1 MRILDR
7 YIARE
12 VARHAL
18 LGLAIFT
25 FVFFVPQLVRLMEL
39 FVRHTGSAWNV
50 LVLFLWA
57 FPGVLTF
64 TLPTGVLVGILIGLG
79 RMSADSELIALNAL
93 GIGRR
98 RILIPVALLAATGVL
113 LTAAMTL
120 WLGPRALRAFRET
133 ESSLAASQASF
144 QVQPRVFD
152 ERFPK
157 LVLYVNDVEAGGTRW
172 RGVFLAEVGAE
183 NGSRLTLAESAIVV
197 ADRAHGK
204 LDFHLRGGSTHEF
217 SRRDPDRYSVTSF
230 GESDWPIEIA
240 GLPAS
245 ETRQPAIQERP
256 LRQLLAQQGPRWRE
270 ARVEIHRRF
279 AFPAACLVFAFLAVP
294 LGARPRRGGRAAGFL
309 IAVLLIAA
317 YYLLFILGAGLARQ
331 GTVSPALGIWG
342 ANLVLTLLALILL
355 PRLEQIRGDTWFSQV
370 PVSLRRRFREW
381 ARRRQAALEAA
392 NGRSAFTRG
401 APRQSAGFP
410 QLLDLYLLR
419 RFFYFFALL
428 MAIFIF
434 LFEAFTFFE
443 LLDDI
448 ARHRTPFLVVT
459 SYFRYLA
466 FYLGYQLAP
475 LAGLVA
481 VLVTL
486 GVMSKNNEIVACKA
500 SGVSLYRLALP
511 LLFAGLTLAGSMFL
525 LDNTYLPYAYQR
537 QDALRNQIKGRPPQT
552 SYHPTREWIFG
563 EGSRIYN
570 YELFDAQRQLFG
582 GLSVVELDPATF
594 QMHRRIF
601 AARAHWEDP
610 QNAWILESGW
620 VRDFENGRITRYEP
634 FQVATFPELTEP
646 PSYFYREIRQAFQMN
661 WEELRNY
668 IDDLHQAGF
677 DVSALRV
684 QWHKKVAYP
693 LIAPVSMLL
702 AIPFAFLVGTRGA
715 IGGVAA
721 GVGIGIVYWA
731 TSALFEA
738 LGGVGQLLP
747 FLAGW
752 SPDMIF
758 AFLGLY
764 FFLKMPT

>member
-39 FVRHTGSAWNV
+39 LVRHTGSGSSV
-50 LVLFLWA
+50 LVLFLCA

-64 TLPTGVLVGILIGLG
+64 TLPTGVLVGVLIGLG

-98 RILIPVALLAATGVL
+98 RILVPVALLAATGVL

-120 WLGPRALRAFRET
+120 WFGPRALRAFREM
-133 ESSLAASQASF
+133 ESSLIASQASF

-157 LVLYVNDVEAGGTRW
+157 LVLYVNDVEAGGSRW
-172 RGVFLAEVGAE
+172 RGVFLAEVGVE
-183 NGSRLTLAESAIVV
+183 GGSRLTVAESAIVV
-197 ADRAHGK
+197 ADRARGK
-204 LDFHLRGGSTHEF
+204 LDFHLRGGATHEF
-217 SRRDPDRYSVTSF
+217 SRREPDRYSVTAF

-245 ETRQPAIQERP
+245 ETRRPTVQERP
-256 LRQLLAQQGPRWRE
+256 LRALLAQQGPGWRE
-270 ARVEIHRRF
+270 ARVEVHRRF
-279 AFPAACLVFAFLAVP
+279 AFPAASLVFAFLAVP

-309 IAVLLIAA
+309 VAVLLIAA
-317 YYLLFILGAGLARQ
+317 YYLMFILGTGLARQ
-331 GTVSPALGIWG
+331 GALSPALGIWG
-342 ANLVLTLLALILL
+342 ANLILTLLALMLL
-355 PRLEQIRGDTWFSQV
+355 PRLEQIRGETRLSRLLA
-370 PVSLRRRFREW
+370 SLRAWSRQRT
-381 ARRRQAALEAA
+381 RRRLAAQAA
-392 NGRSAFTRG
+392 NGRSAFARG
-401 APRQSAGFP
+401 TPRQGAGFP
-410 QLLDLYLLR
+410 QLLDLYVLR
-419 RFFYFFALL
+419 RFLYFFVLL
-428 MAIFIF
+428 MALFIF

-448 ARHRTPFLVVT
+448 ARHRTPFLVVV

-466 FYLGYQLAP
+466 FFLGYQLAP

-511 LLFAGLTLAGSMFL
+511 LFLSGLALAGMMFL
-525 LDNTYLPYAYQR
+525 LDDTYLPYAYQR

-563 EGSRIYN
+563 EGARIYN
-570 YELFDAQRQLFG
+570 YEFFDPQRQLFG
-582 GLSVVELDPATF
+582 GLSVIELDPATF
-594 QMHRRIF
+594 QLRRRVF
-601 AARAHWEDP
+601 AARARWEDT
-610 QNAWILESGW
+610 QKAWILESGW
-620 VRDFENGRITRYEP
+620 VRDFEGSRVTRYAP
-634 FQVATFPELTEP
+634 FRVAAFPELGEP
-646 PSYFYREIRQAFQMN
+646 PSYFNREIRQAFQMN
-661 WEELRNY
+661 WDELRNY
-668 IDDLHQAGF
+668 IGDLHQAGF
-677 DVSALRV
+677 DVSTLTV
-684 QWHKKVAYP
+684 QWHKKIAYP
-693 LIAPVSMLL
+693 LIAPVSILL
-702 AIPFAFLVGTRGA
+702 AIPFAFFVGTRGA
-715 IGGVAA
+715 VGGVAV

-752 SPDMIF
+752 SPDLIF